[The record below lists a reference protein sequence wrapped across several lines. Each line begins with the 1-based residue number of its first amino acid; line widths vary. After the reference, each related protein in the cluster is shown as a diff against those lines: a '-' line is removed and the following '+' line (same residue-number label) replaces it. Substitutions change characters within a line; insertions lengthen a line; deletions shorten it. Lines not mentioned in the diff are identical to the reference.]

1 MEQTSKIEK
10 ININCATKIEQLNQM
25 YDLLNAFKDKYGEY
39 KRMTPT
45 EEKVFNTLYE
55 LCDKEELDI
64 VESQKKIQEFFKDKL
79 GKYWKMRVTVCHD
92 GNEYTE
98 EYIMY
103 LYDFDKYHII
113 KYFFAVMSNEIRG
126 HDKFVYE
133 MKDTSF
139 SVDWFLR
146 GDTTIEM
153 EEITK
158 EHFVSIATKRAND
171 VLEYRL
177 MRNRQRFNQEYE
189 EKRYNIYSIE

>member
-1 MEQTSKIEK
+1 MTVYNMEKTNKIEK

-113 KYFFAVMSNEIRG
+113 KYFFAVMSNDIQE
-126 HDKFVYE
+126 HKNFAYE
-133 MKDTSF
+133 MKVTSF
-139 SVDWFLR
+139 SVDWFFR

-158 EHFVSIATKRAND
+158 EEFVNIATKRIND
-171 VLEYRL
+171 ILDYHL
-177 MRNRQRFNQEYE
+177 MRLEQQKESN
-189 EKRYNIYSIE
+189 K

>member
-1 MEQTSKIEK
+1 MEKTSKIEK

-64 VESQKKIQEFFKDKL
+64 VESQKKIQEFFKGKL
-79 GKYWKMRVTVCHD
+79 GRYWKMRVTVSHN

-98 EYIMY
+98 EYI
-103 LYDFDKYHII
+103 LYPYEFNKECN
-113 KYFFAVMSNEIRG
+113 YFFAVMSSAIIEINN
-126 HDKFVYE
+126 FVYE
-133 MKDTSF
+133 IKDTSF
-139 SVDWFLR
+139 SVDWFFR
-146 GDTTIEM
+146 GDTIIEM

-158 EHFVSIATKRAND
+158 EEFANIATKRVND

-177 MRNRQRFNQEYE
+177 TRNQQKKE
-189 EKRYNIYSIE
+189 EKM

>member
-1 MEQTSKIEK
+1 MMEKTSKTEK

-25 YDLLNAFKDKYGEY
+25 YDLLHEFEDKYGKY
-39 KRMTPT
+39 KHMTPT
-45 EEKVFNTLYE
+45 EEKVFHTLYE

-92 GNEYTE
+92 GDEYTD

-113 KYFFAVMSNEIRG
+113 KYFFAVMSNDIQE
-126 HDKFVYE
+126 HKNFAYE
-133 MKDTSF
+133 MKVTSF
-139 SVDWFLR
+139 SVDWFFR

-158 EHFVSIATKRAND
+158 EEFVNIATKRIND
-171 VLEYRL
+171 ILDYHL
-177 MRNRQRFNQEYE
+177 MRLEQQKESN
-189 EKRYNIYSIE
+189 K